1 MNPVQSPL
9 DVRVRYS
16 CGAYVTAT
24 VAGQRASSTSSA
36 QQAVMVLAAKLWP
49 GGAHTSHSL
58 SAKGL
63 RAGESMWRLHGQPA
77 KDPA

>member
-1 MNPVQSPL
+1 MKSVQSPI

-36 QQAVMVLAAKLWP
+36 QQAVMVLAGKLWP
-49 GGAHTSHSL
+49 AGAHTSHSL
-58 SAKGL
+58 SAEGL
-63 RAGESMWRLHGQPA
+63 RAGESLWRLYGEPA
-77 KDPA
+77 KDAA